1 MKSKAVLFQKEIRME
16 TCWLILHSILVT
28 HYWTAL
34 MDPAKQA
41 SDNMQSEVSGRLGT
55 NLRHKEPR
63 ERERVQSACNIAL

>member
-1 MKSKAVLFQKEIRME
+1 MKSKAVLFQKEIGME

-41 SDNMQSEVSGRLGT
+41 SDNMQSEVSAKDRVRGT
-55 NLRHKEPR
+55 WNHENGKD
-63 ERERVQSACNIAL
+63 